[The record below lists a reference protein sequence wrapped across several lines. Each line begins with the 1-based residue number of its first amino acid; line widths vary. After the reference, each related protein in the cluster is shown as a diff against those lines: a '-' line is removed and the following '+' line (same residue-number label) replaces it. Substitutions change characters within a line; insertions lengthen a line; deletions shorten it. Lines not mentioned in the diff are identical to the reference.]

1 MPKATINLSQSR
13 SSVERS
19 PKSSPANPYRPSVP
33 ISVYRQLAAE
43 LQNAQAQ
50 LKTLGEQNQQLVV
63 QNQQLRQEAQRVI
76 ISAQKLQQAING
88 MSPITESTANLSQH
102 MSDVEKILRQ
112 TAASPTREL
121 KPASPPRQKLEPP
134 ARQKP
139 EPPVNKK
146 PQKLTPEVQAVRYRR
161 PTPAPQSSSEINGW
175 LLGVAIF
182 FIVILAFGAG
192 FVVVRPLLRSIN
204 NNG

>member
-1 MPKATINLSQSR
+1 MPKATINITQSR

-76 ISAQKLQQAING
+76 KSAQKLQQAING
-88 MSPITESTANLSQH
+88 MSPTTESTADLSQH

-112 TAASPTREL
+112 TAASQTREL
-121 KPASPPRQKLEPP
+121 KPASPPRK
-134 ARQKP
+134 KP

-161 PTPAPQSSSEINGW
+161 PTPAPKSSSEINGW